1 MSDNPSEAEKQMENE
16 IFISGDAWLCVFD
29 LLPPRLLGLKIALI
43 SDRFDARV
51 DEHFKSRRRAL
62 GFIRI
67 WHKIGK
73 DGKMET
79 QIVNAH
85 GQPLPMPTVPVPNKV
100 VAFNGI
106 VINYLDRRV
115 MAFLQHF
122 RCLFTACGTLA
133 IKTNCARLLDL
144 ILRNI
149 PSTAG
154 VHANSSSSASAADDG
169 QPLLIKWLC
178 SPSPRSRDANIL
190 PPKMLSFYAYHEWT
204 ATTTNQIKAAFRD
217 ASSPASFIC
226 AIRDPRQDD
235 PSYCLCYWP
244 FCEKL
249 TNELGEQLTVERRRN
264 CTDCLL
270 LVRCPILRDLDR
282 WETWEYEAVGWFFD
296 GPRRRVKFNDQ
307 RNRIIVCM
315 RDGRS
320 VGDGLIDN
328 NNDDAAAASV
338 PGPSVQQ
345 QQQTEQPALEPM
357 EEQDNTFLDDN
368 TAAVPVKTRQQREE
382 EYNSFMQ
389 LLTDAMNNG
398 GAAAAAGDGNQQ
410 DDDDDNDE
418 EDDDNDSDDDD
429 NDDDINDDD

>member
-1 MSDNPSEAEKQMENE
+1 MSDNPNEAEKQMENE

-79 QIVNAH
+79 QIVNAR
-85 GQPLPMPTVPVPNKV
+85 GEPLPMPTVPVPNKV

-122 RCLFTACGTLA
+122 RRLFTACGTLA
-133 IKTNCARLLDL
+133 IKTNSARLLDF

-154 VHANSSSSASAADDG
+154 VHANPSSSAAAADDD

-178 SPSPRSRDANIL
+178 APSPRSCDANIL
-190 PPKMLSFYAYHEWT
+190 PPKMLSLYTHDEWN
-204 ATTTNQIKAAFRD
+204 ATTINQIKAAFRD

-244 FCEKL
+244 FYEKL

-320 VGDGLIDN
+320 VGDGLLDN

-345 QQQTEQPALEPM
+345 QQQTEQPDLEPM

-368 TAAVPVKTRQQREE
+368 TAAVPVETRQQLEE
-382 EYNSFMQ
+382 QYNSFKQ
-389 LLTDAMNNG
+389 LLMNAMNNG
-398 GAAAAAGDGNQQ
+398 GAAAAAADGNQQ
-410 DDDDDNDE
+410 DDDDNDE